1 MENLLRDLPIQ
12 KDSLN
17 FQMFGRTT
25 EWLVD

>member
-1 MENLLRDLPIQ
+1 MENLLRDHPIQ

-17 FQMFGRTT
+17 FQTLGRMT